1 MSKINTKIM
10 SATPEAVKRLEH
22 LINESEKDIKA
33 IKIGVENGG
42 CAGMAYIMEYAKE
55 KKPNDEMIE
64 DKGVKV
70 FIDLQLLCICWVHK
84 WIIKKINFHH
94 PSYSITQMKQ
104 RDVGAE
110 SPLKYSIHFEHISFA

>member
-42 CAGMAYIMEYAKE
+42 CAGT
-55 KKPNDEMIE
+55 
-64 DKGVKV
+64 V
-70 FIDLQLLCICWVHK
+70 
-84 WIIKKINFHH
+84 
-94 PSYSITQMKQ
+94 SYTHLTLPTK
-104 RDVGAE
+104 A
-110 SPLKYSIHFEHISFA
+110 

>member
-42 CAGMAYIMEYAKE
+42 CAGMAYTWIMLKILMLVE
-55 KKPNDEMIE
+55 K
-64 DKGVKV
+64 
-70 FIDLQLLCICWVHK
+70 L
-84 WIIKKINFHH
+84 
-94 PSYSITQMKQ
+94 
-104 RDVGAE
+104 
-110 SPLKYSIHFEHISFA
+110 